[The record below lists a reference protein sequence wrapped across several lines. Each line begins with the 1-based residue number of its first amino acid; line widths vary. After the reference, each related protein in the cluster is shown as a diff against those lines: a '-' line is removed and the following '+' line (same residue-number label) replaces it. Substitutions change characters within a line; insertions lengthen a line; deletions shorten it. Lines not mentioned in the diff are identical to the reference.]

1 MEQQK
6 VKKKTFLLTF
16 NQLKICVFG
25 STDVFKNSPF
35 LISIIFFQRMALLL
49 NFLKAKKL
57 WILLRL
63 TKYLSTVFADTLPWP
78 KHQMMKPFLN
88 FSLKGQ
94 EMEVPVLFAKSL
106 SLLRLDN
113 RHFQVEE
120 LTAKEESSRYLF
132 FQCWLSMLDGMGK
145 FIL

>member
-1 MEQQK
+1 MIALRERGLL
-6 VKKKTFLLTF
+6 FLGLPSF
-16 NQLKICVFG
+16 LKPESRAF
-25 STDVFKNSPF
+25 DWF
-35 LISIIFFQRMALLL
+35 LFFL
-49 NFLKAKKL
+49 NFLKPKKL
-57 WILLRL
+57 WILLRG
-63 TKYLSTVFADTLPWP
+63 TKYLSTVFADTLPWS
-78 KHQMMKPFLN
+78 KHQMIKPFLN
-88 FSLKGQ
+88 FLLKGQ

-106 SLLRLDN
+106 SLLRLNN